1 MLICIFLLMH
11 RLEKYYAMSHNAKL
25 SVIQEGS
32 KLSSA
37 GIQPV
42 GGRRITTSSVIDED
56 GIEDQSRS
64 RVDSAIKPFG
74 ETNGTGAYDVEDMD
88 DYGYI
93 ADEGMVES
101 GEEEEAGEEEDDE
114 KVLEELEDKQLLA
127 RIGTLE
133 GDHKELLE
141 QVKKLEH
148 GRTWVENRLT
158 SLESD
163 IGNIKGSSVDL
174 KTKVKD

>member
-1 MLICIFLLMH
+1 
-11 RLEKYYAMSHNAKL
+11 MSL
-25 SVIQEGS
+25 TS
-32 KLSSA
+32 KLSSV
-37 GIQPV
+37 GIQPG
-42 GGRRITTSSVIDED
+42 GGRRISAIREPHANLDQITSSAMDEN
-56 GIEDQSRS
+56 GIEEKSRS

-74 ETNGTGAYDVEDMD
+74 EMDGKGAYDID
-88 DYGYI
+88 DLDEYGDI
-93 ADEGMVES
+93 VDDAMVES
-101 GEEEEAGEEEDDE
+101 GEEEEAGEEDDE

-127 RIGTLE
+127 RIGSLE
-133 GDHKELLE
+133 GEHKELLE

-163 IGNIKGSSVDL
+163 IGSIKGSSGDL